1 MKIVKKYVF
10 NKNKKDTIILIH
22 GLYTSSGFWLSY
34 FKLFKNYRIIAF
46 DIDYE
51 KLLRSEYKRELLKAS
66 FEVDG
71 YIVGVISHS
80 FGTVISDLVFD
91 YKNVKIYNICPISF
105 SKRLNSNNF
114 VFDIIDKTALSEELI
129 LNNMKLASSFISNTN
144 NTLACNGDIYVPSDD
159 HYFSYDIPK
168 KNKIEFKGDHFNIH
182 NALKLIID
190 KIILNENNI
199 KFIK

>member
-80 FGTVISDLVFD
+80 FGTIISDLVFD
-91 YKNVKIYNICPISF
+91 FENDKIHKICPVAF
-105 SKRLNSNNF
+105 SKRIYPNNF
-114 VFDIIDKTALSEELI
+114 VLDI
-129 LNNMKLASSFISNTN
+129 LNKTPLTEESINQNIKLVNTFVSKIRD
-144 NTLACNGDIYVPSDD
+144 TLNCNGQIYIPINDC
-159 HYFSYDIPK
+159 YFSYDVPK
-168 KNKIEFKGDHFNIH
+168 KNVIEFSGDHFNISV
-182 NALKLIID
+182 ALDNII
-190 KIILNENNI
+190 NNL
-199 KFIK
+199 

>member
-51 KLLRSEYKRELLKAS
+51 KLLRSEYKRELLKSS

-80 FGTVISDLVFD
+80 FGTIISDLAFD
-91 YKNVKIYNICPISF
+91 FENDKIHKICPVAF
-105 SKRLNSNNF
+105 SKRIHPNNF
-114 VFDIIDKTALSEELI
+114 VLDI
-129 LNNMKLASSFISNTN
+129 LNKTPLTEESINQNIKLVNTFVSKIRD
-144 NTLACNGDIYVPSDD
+144 TLNCNGQIYIPINDC
-159 HYFSYDIPK
+159 YFSYDVPK
-168 KNKIEFKGDHFNIH
+168 KNEIEFSGDHFNISV
-182 NALKLIID
+182 ALDNII
-190 KIILNENNI
+190 NNL
-199 KFIK
+199 